1 MRVFAM
7 VGSDVF
13 VGEKQCVGNKERGLQ
28 AVSSY
33 DKCLANC
40 ADFVRKTLCICEF
53 FILTL
58 PFKVTVLTKK
68 RHSRVF
74 LGIH

>member
-7 VGSDVF
+7 VESDVF
-13 VGEKQCVGNKERGLQ
+13 VGVKQCISNKERGWQ
-28 AVSSY
+28 AVSPY
-33 DKCLANC
+33 GMCLANR

-68 RHSRVF
+68 RHSRVL

>member
-7 VGSDVF
+7 VESDVF
-13 VGEKQCVGNKERGLQ
+13 VGVKQCISNKERGWH
-28 AVSSY
+28 AVSPY
-33 DKCLANC
+33 GMGLANR

-68 RHSRVF
+68 RHR
-74 LGIH
+74 

>member
-1 MRVFAM
+1 M
-7 VGSDVF
+7 VI
-13 VGEKQCVGNKERGLQ
+13 L
-28 AVSSY
+28 Y

-40 ADFVRKTLCICEF
+40 ADFVRETLCICEF

-68 RHSRVF
+68 RHSRVL
-74 LGIH
+74 LGIHWAAFP